1 MQGLRV
7 RRWLRPLL
15 GALFLFCLAASFFA
29 GLVTSPYVEAY
40 VAGRTM
46 PLRPFGEVWVYLEQ
60 EFYGELPPPEE
71 RARGAI
77 RGMLELTG
85 DPYTI
90 LLDPAPAQAESV
102 RLSGREGNIGV
113 SLWETREGDLALDPY
128 PEGPAAR
135 AGVREGDHLLKID
148 DLDLF
153 TVESDGGLFTPFAV
167 AEDTLRGEP
176 GSEVTLTLLRP
187 PTLVLTTTIVREEVR
202 RPSIEWRM
210 VTEEIGYL
218 DLDIFTH
225 ETADEVEEALTDLQ
239 SQGVKALILDLR
251 SNGGGVVAPIPRI
264 GGYFLGEDSTMYFET
279 SGDREE
285 EVTTYESSVA
295 FAGPLAILV
304 DGGTASAA
312 EMLAASLSE
321 HGRAVLIGRH
331 TYGKASIQALYPLQ
345 DGSVLHVTHAVWLTP
360 QRNRLDGIGIDP
372 DFAVEYQA
380 DQDADLRRA
389 LTYLEQLL
397 AR

>member
-1 MQGLRV
+1 
-7 RRWLRPLL
+7 
-15 GALFLFCLAASFFA
+15 LFCLAASFFG
-29 GLVTSPYVEAY
+29 GLVVSPDVEAY
-40 VAGRTM
+40 IAGRTM
-46 PLRPFGEVWVYLEQ
+46 PLRPLGEVWVYLEQ

-77 RGMLELTG
+77 RGMLALTG

-113 SLWETREGDLALDPY
+113 TLWETPEGDLAIDPY
-128 PEGPAAR
+128 PDGPAAR
-135 AGVREGDHLLKID
+135 AGVNEGDHLLKID
-148 DLDLF
+148 ELDL
-153 TVESDGGLFTPFAV
+153 TAVESDGELFTPFAM
-167 AEDTLRGEP
+167 ARDALRGEP

-187 PTLVLTTTIVREEVR
+187 PTLLLTTTIVREEVR

-225 ETADEVEEALTDLQ
+225 ETATEMEEALLDLQ
-239 SQGVKALILDLR
+239 DEGLRALILDLR
-251 SNGGGVVAPIPRI
+251 GNGGGVVAPVPRI
-264 GGYFLGEDSTMYFET
+264 GGHFLGAGETIYFET
-279 SGDREE
+279 TEGQEE
-285 EVTTYESSVA
+285 TVTTYEGELAVV
-295 FAGPLAILV
+295 FEGPLAILV

-312 EMLAASLSE
+312 EMVAASLAE
-321 HGRAVLIGRH
+321 HGRATLIGRH

-345 DGSVLHVTHAVWLTP
+345 DGSVLHVTRAVWLTP
-360 QRNRLDGIGIDP
+360 QRNRLDGIGIEP
-372 DFAVEYQA
+372 ELVVEHQA
-380 DQDADLRRA
+380 DRDADLQRA
-389 LTYLEQLL
+389 RAYLEEVL